1 MSRVG
6 NQPIKLPE
14 GVTIAL
20 NENVLTV
27 IGPKGT
33 LMVPIKP
40 VIGVKQEGQIL
51 LISRKNDDPKYKAFH
66 GLFRSLIANAVLGV
80 TTGWSKQLELAGV
93 GYKASTTGTELTLNV
108 GFSHS
113 VIMKAPTGIT
123 FEVKDNKI
131 TVSGYDKQLV
141 GEISA
146 QIRRVRPPEPYK
158 GKGIHYMGEKL
169 RKKLGKAA
177 KTIGAATGAK

>member
-1 MSRVG
+1 VSRVG
-6 NQPIKLPE
+6 NQPIKVPE
-14 GVTIAL
+14 GVTISVNADVVSV
-20 NENVLTV
+20 N
-27 IGPKGT
+27 GPKGALT
-33 LMVPIKP
+33 VPVKP
-40 VIGVKQEGQIL
+40 VIIVKQEGQTL
-51 LISRKNDDPKYKAFH
+51 LITRKNDDPKYKALH
-66 GLFRSLIANAVLGV
+66 GLFRSLIANAVFGV

-93 GYKASTTGTELTLNV
+93 GYKASTTGSELTLNV

-113 VIMKAPTGIT
+113 VIIKAPAGIT

-131 TVSGYDKQLV
+131 TVNGFDKQLV

-146 QIRRVRPPEPYK
+146 QIRRIRPPEPYK